1 MLAAAQGDAPHPWF
15 DDRDHPALVTVGRL
29 APEKGLDTALRALA
43 LLRRNVSAR
52 LVIVGDGPDRRALE
66 EQAASLE
73 LSEAVA
79 FVGSRPSGVPYL
91 AAADAVVSASRFEGM
106 PTTLVEALA
115 VGARVVA
122 TDCPTGPRE
131 LLSLVG
137 YGHLVA
143 VDAPEEMAAA
153 LELALRQPKPAPSVE
168 IQERFGATNV
178 AERYL
183 RALGLGVGSLA

>member
-1 MLAAAQGDAPHPWF
+1 
-15 DDRDHPALVTVGRL
+15 
-29 APEKGLDTALRALA
+29 
-43 LLRRNVSAR
+43 
-52 LVIVGDGPDRRALE
+52 
-66 EQAASLE
+66 
-73 LSEAVA
+73 
-79 FVGSRPSGVPYL
+79 
-91 AAADAVVSASRFEGM
+91 M

-122 TDCPTGPRE
+122 YGPPRFRHAE

-137 YGHLVA
+137 HGHLVV

-153 LELALRQPKPAPSVE
+153 LESALREPKPAPSVE

>member
-1 MLAAAQGDAPHPWF
+1 MVW
-15 DDRDHPALVTVGRL
+15 VTVRGHAHDSRRSFGRR
-29 APEKGLDTALRALA
+29 RAG
-43 LLRRNVSAR
+43 R
-52 LVIVGDGPDRRALE
+52 GDGLPA
-66 EQAASLE
+66 
-73 LSEAVA
+73 
-79 FVGSRPSGVPYL
+79 
-91 AAADAVVSASRFEGM
+91 
-106 PTTLVEALA
+106 
-115 VGARVVA
+115 
-122 TDCPTGPRE
+122 GPRE

-137 YGHLVA
+137 HGHLVA